1 MGLPKNLK
9 TLAKILDLIA
19 TLDETDR
26 GYLLARITGDEPPAK
41 GD

>member
-9 TLAKILDLIA
+9 TKILDLIA